1 MMCSKNVQLTADC
14 EKRLPTK
21 SSEALFYAGA
31 EGRTRTGTPSLTADF
46 EFLQGVFRRFGFSLT
61 TTLKSTGFI
70 ELMAVFSAVFRPT

>member
-46 EFLQGVFRRFGFSLT
+46 E
-61 TTLKSTGFI
+61 
-70 ELMAVFSAVFRPT
+70 SAASANSATSAR